1 MIFILTALYW
11 PYSGNILNSKFSP
24 YMSEINITPDL
35 SFISAGFPSP
45 ADDFTEL
52 SISLDKHL
60 IQSPAATFM
69 AYANGNS
76 MIRVGIHHGDI
87 LIIDR
92 SLNARNGDIVIAV
105 LHGEFTVKQISIMN
119 DTVFLVPRNPQ
130 YTPVQISS
138 EMDFYIWGV
147 VSCSIRKHR

>member
-1 MIFILTALYW
+1 
-11 PYSGNILNSKFSP
+11 
-24 YMSEINITPDL
+24 MSEINITPDL

-60 IQSPAATFM
+60 IQNPAATFM

-87 LIIDR
+87 LVIDR
-92 SLNARNGDIVIAV
+92 SLDARSGDIIIA
-105 LHGEFTVKQISIMN
+105 LLYGEFTVKQVSII
-119 DTVFLVPRNPQ
+119 DRVLFLIPRNPQ
-130 YTPVQISS
+130 YSAVKITS
-138 EMDFYIWGV
+138 EMGFEVWGV
-147 VSCSIRKHR
+147 VTFSIRKHR

>member
-1 MIFILTALYW
+1 MQNN
-11 PYSGNILNSKFSP
+11 NIGP
-24 YMSEINITPDL
+24 GI

-60 IQSPAATFM
+60 IQNPAATFM

-76 MIRVGIHHGDI
+76 MVGVGIHHEDI

-92 SLNARNGDIVIAV
+92 SLSVRDRDIIIAV
-105 LHGEFTVKQISIMN
+105 LNGEFTVKQISIIN
-119 DTVFLVPRNPQ
+119 NTVSLVPQNPK

-138 EMDFYIWGV
+138 EMDFEIWGV
-147 VSCSIRKHR
+147 VAYSICKHR